1 MRGRARPTEPVLAT
15 FEGRLSAEQN
25 VVADERLLRAGVAA
39 VRVSVLS
46 DRSVSVG
53 VGVPTTSPAL
63 ERARADGRTV
73 VRRRSGGTAVL
84 HAPGDVAWSLVLPR
98 DDPRV
103 GRAFARSY
111 GRLGEGVVR
120 FLHACGVT
128 ARWSAPLAVVPEY
141 CLLGPRGEVLTVS
154 GRVLGGAA
162 QHLAGRALLH
172 HGILPRTVDR
182 AALGQLFGLSVPGTA
197 DLLTSLE
204 ELGVEGPEESL
215 GRSLA
220 RTLAE
225 ALDAQSGTG

>member
-1 MRGRARPTEPVLAT
+1 MLAT
-15 FEGRLSAEQN
+15 FDGRVSAEQN
-25 VVADERLLRAGVAA
+25 VIADERLLRAGVAA
-39 VRVSVLS
+39 VRVCVLS

-63 ERARADGRTV
+63 ERARLDGWSI

-103 GRAFARSY
+103 GGAFVRAY
-111 GRLGEGVVR
+111 GRLGAGVVR
-120 FLHACGVT
+120 FLRTRGV
-128 ARWSAPLAVVPEY
+128 AAEWRAPLAVMPEY

-172 HGILPRTVDR
+172 HGILPRTLER
-182 AALGQLFGLSVPGTA
+182 GALGHFFGLSAPGPA
-197 DLLTSLE
+197 DLLTSLD
-204 ELGVEGPEESL
+204 ELGVEGPEEAL
-215 GRSLA
+215 GRGLA
-220 RTLAE
+220 RTIAE
-225 ALDAQSGTG
+225 ELDGRSEGA